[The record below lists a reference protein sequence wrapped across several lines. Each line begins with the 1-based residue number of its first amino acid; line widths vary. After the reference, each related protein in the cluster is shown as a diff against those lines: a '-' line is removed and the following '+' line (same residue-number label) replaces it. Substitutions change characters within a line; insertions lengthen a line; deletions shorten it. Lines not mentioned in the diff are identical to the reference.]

1 LFKEVVPVADASL
14 AAALKVGDF
23 LLQHQGQI
31 TIAGDNIQVKDAKT
45 LSELNGL
52 LANRNSHAQGIMEA
66 AYGTTN

>member
-1 LFKEVVPVADASL
+1 VIP
-14 AAALKVGDF
+14 
-23 LLQHQGQI
+23 LQHQGQI

-52 LANRNSHAQGIMEA
+52 LANRNSHAQGIMET